1 MNYKWK
7 LGRRTHRTKDRRRTW
22 FFFGKGIRIAS
33 FSEEINVYFREF
45 KAFLYSVSQNRDRF
59 YEKLYR
65 HIF

>member
-1 MNYKWK
+1 MVLFSK
-7 LGRRTHRTKDRRRTW
+7 R
-22 FFFGKGIRIAS
+22 GIRIVS